1 MTSPLVPPPRSRRR
15 LSQTVGRSPQ
25 LANVEV
31 PVKEAGFSSE
41 TAGSGGSLL
50 VDRQIS
56 VGGLSLVYSCA
67 TQAGNDPGGMQKDN
81 QDSCVVKERLGGQD
95 VIFFGVFDGHGY
107 DGGKVSQA
115 VVRSLP
121 ELIQNSE
128 SYKKGDFPEAFRQ
141 TFPEANEEVKAMQHI
156 DTMLSGS
163 TGITALV
170 HGDGEMM
177 IGNLGDSRC
186 VIGGV
191 DSKGETYAKALSTDH
206 KPTIPEEGER
216 ILSCNGRTCPYI
228 CDGEPIGPVRVW
240 LMEEDMPG
248 LCMSRSF
255 GDEVAASVGVID
267 EPEITSHKCTPTDKY
282 VLLMS
287 DGIFEFIE
295 DDELIQI
302 VNQFAKA
309 GNTPREVGR
318 KLVREARRRWNIEE
332 DDVVDDCTVIVAYLS
347 MDAR

>member
-1 MTSPLVPPPRSRRR
+1 M
-15 LSQTVGRSPQ
+15 
-25 LANVEV
+25 
-31 PVKEAGFSSE
+31 
-41 TAGSGGSLL
+41 
-50 VDRQIS
+50 
-56 VGGLSLVYSCA
+56 
-67 TQAGNDPGGMQKDN
+67 
-81 QDSCVVKERLGGQD
+81 KERLGGQD
-95 VIFFGVFDGHGY
+95 VVFFGVFDGHGY

-128 SYKKGDFPEAFRQ
+128 AYKKGDFPESFRQ

-170 HGDGEMM
+170 HGDGQMM

-191 DSKGETYAKALSTDH
+191 DSKGETYTKALSRDH

-295 DDELIQI
+295 DELIQI

-318 KLVREARRRWNIEE
+318 ELVREARRRWNIEE
-332 DDVVDDCTVIVAYLS
+332 DDVDDCTVIVAYLS
-347 MDAR
+347 MEAR